1 MREWE
6 ARQLK
11 RSIAANISSVNE
23 GSEEPQN
30 GISERWQGR
39 QSNFVSPFDRRVC
52 DGLF

>member
-39 QSNFVSPFDRRVC
+39 QSNFVSPLDRRVC